1 MDWFSMFFHQ
11 LIRKK
16 ILYEQAQ
23 TLPPRLHYVATQP
36 CESWKP
42 KNVTNFDSILYK
54 LLTCSW
60 GHFEDLI

>member
-1 MDWFSMFFHQ
+1 MFFQQ

-36 CESWKP
+36 CES
-42 KNVTNFDSILYK
+42 
-54 LLTCSW
+54 
-60 GHFEDLI
+60 